1 MKTFPLLAAC
11 AAIGCGSRDGAAPPA
26 PERSGSSAAEVA
38 PPAGPRPAPG
48 ADLVGPIPLPDRGDR
63 GDHVGDGND
72 LDGAGR
78 PAPGGPAPGGGA
90 AKPPLD
96 LMADRALV
104 RVDVPRPPLGGAV
117 ALDLGGE
124 RRGWV
129 ASLPEPQQLP
139 ALAYGDDRVYV
150 SGGFRSISFYALH
163 ATTGRAAWVTTGL
176 EDNGPTAAIFEDDR
190 VIFNTESCTIFA
202 LDART
207 GRRLWRRYLGD
218 PTLGQVALADGLVF
232 AAHPTPDGHA
242 LSALR
247 VTDGAPAW
255 SGWIGSE
262 VIAAPVIAG
271 DSVYVSTL
279 DGLTFR
285 FTRQTGKLRWS
296 RPLAAVTAPWIAGDE
311 LYVTRRRGGKEQQ
324 VVASIETGQLLR
336 EHQLSGGVYAGDL
349 PGRDSPEA
357 VWAFEGSRPVVLRGV
372 RYVAMGAE
380 VHASDARTGEE
391 LWRRRYPGPADRRA
405 LGAVAVVGPA
415 VAFAT
420 RDGKLFGLDAD
431 TGATLWSFDLAV
443 PIIAQPIIARGWLY
457 ASTTDGRVVALEVA
471 DPTLDGWHM
480 FGGSPRHD
488 GPVAPPPPP
497 PRSRE
502 G

>member
-11 AAIGCGSRDGAAPPA
+11 AAIGCGSQDGAPPPA
-26 PERSGSSAAEVA
+26 PERSGSASASAEAA

-48 ADLVGPIPLPDRGDR
+48 ADLVGPIPLPVPLPDRG
-63 GDHVGDGND
+63 V
-72 LDGAGR
+72 
-78 PAPGGPAPGGGA
+78 PSPGGA
-90 AKPPLD
+90 AKAPLD

-163 ATTGRAAWVTTGL
+163 ATTGRAAWATTGL
-176 EDNGPTAAIFEDDR
+176 EDNGPTAAVFEDDR

-232 AAHPTPDGHA
+232 AVHPTPDGHA

-262 VIAAPVIAG
+262 VIAAPVVAG
-271 DSVYVSTL
+271 DSVYASTIH
-279 DGLTFR
+279 GLTFR
-285 FTRQTGKLRWS
+285 FERRTGKLRWS
-296 RPLAAVTAPWIAGDE
+296 RPLAATTAPWIDGDE
-311 LYVTRRRGGKEQQ
+311 LFVTRYRGGKEQQ
-324 VVASIETGQLLR
+324 IVVALDTGRIVR
-336 EHQLSGGVYAGDL
+336 EHQLSSGAYAGELGGQDA
-349 PGRDSPEA
+349 EV

-391 LWRRRYPGPADRRA
+391 LWRRRYPGPVDRRA
-405 LGAVAVVGPA
+405 LGAVAVAGPA

-431 TGATLWSFDLAV
+431 TGATLWSFDLGV
-443 PIIAQPIIARGWLY
+443 PIVAQPIIARGWIY

-480 FGGSPRHD
+480 FGGNPRHD